1 MTNVLAVAVAV
12 VVSFLLSSIWYVSFG
27 ETLAR
32 LSTAYAGDVK
42 LSKLAVLLELL
53 RSVVLTIVVAVLT
66 RWAGVDS
73 ASFATGFALVVWLG
87 FPVVLLSGSVLHER
101 VPWRLAA
108 IHAGDWL
115 IKLVAVT
122 LIVGLWR

>member
-12 VVSFLLSSIWYVSFG
+12 VASFLLSSIWYVSFG

-32 LSTAYAGDVK
+32 LSTAYAGDAK
-42 LSKLAVLLELL
+42 LSPLAVLLELL

-66 RWAGVDS
+66 RWVGVDS
-73 ASFATGFALVVWLG
+73 ASFAMGFALIVWLG
-87 FPVVLLSGSVLHER
+87 YPVVLLSGSVLHER